1 MDTPLPWPMR
11 RALDLAAQAARDN
24 EVPVGAVITRGAIQG
39 TIQGSRQGEPQSG
52 VQGGEIIAEAANQ
65 VESRGQAILHAEI
78 IAIQSA
84 SRRLQTKFLTDCTL
98 WVTLEPCPMC
108 AAAIAHAR
116 LGRLIFGASD
126 PKSGGVLFG
135 PQIFD
140 HPTCHHRPEVGSGI
154 GAAQSETL
162 LKTFFAQ
169 RRSAVTP

>member
-78 IAIQSA
+78 VAIQAA
-84 SRRLQTKFLTDCTL
+84 SRRLQTKFLTAFTKIRF
-98 WVTLEPCPMC
+98 VMVFS
-108 AAAIAHAR
+108 R
-116 LGRLIFGASD
+116 
-126 PKSGGVLFG
+126 
-135 PQIFD
+135 
-140 HPTCHHRPEVGSGI
+140 
-154 GAAQSETL
+154 SE
-162 LKTFFAQ
+162 
-169 RRSAVTP
+169 